1 MVDVRALHTTDGEI
15 IDLVTHSHY
24 GKEGE
29 FRPWLV
35 PSNIHGHHHPLI
47 MSNDPYYRRDIGQAD
62 TRIDNGP
69 KVIAVDLFI
78 PTSGYSNWSATGNVY
93 IDHSLRPQQLDFLM
107 SFFENWED
115 LNCILLLSFCDES
128 PELTLVLET
137 VYSLM
142 AIYEIPHERVKFT
155 GHNFAGQEVLTAFA
169 KENGEKP
176 LTYIVNWWMLGHV
189 DTTHVELLVERSY
202 QPQEELVGLLHQT
215 YSFNPVDM
223 SPKNNTFIFL
233 NRRETDNRLALLY
246 LLWQKGVKHVDS
258 IISAFPPL
266 RLFAIEPGA
275 HEGERNHYTTVF
287 FKSMLKDLVPST
299 ATEHTDVETH
309 NFKYEMKLGES
320 LPGDHAFIGDTESKF
335 VPLNNDAYIWLT
347 CESTSDLKEK
357 NLFFTEKVLKPMMYG
372 QALMV
377 FAQPG
382 FIKAFK
388 ALGFHTL
395 CEEYGISE
403 EYDNVEDDAQRIDM
417 IAEEIIKVGSVPLL
431 KMHEIHA
438 TLEDKIIE
446 NKKRMWLM
454 LSNIPDQD
462 AFVWQAHN
470 SMVSQIHGNKLY
482 NTEESLK
489 LYKDFWN
496 LDIIGT
502 K

>member
-1 MVDVRALHTTDGEI
+1 MSIDVRALETDTGKI
-15 IDLVTHSHY
+15 IDLAIPQY
-24 GKEGE
+24 GERGE
-29 FRPWLV
+29 HQQWLI
-35 PSNIHGHHHPLI
+35 PSNIPGQAHPLI
-47 MSNDPYYRRDIGQAD
+47 MSNDPYYRRNIGAKDQ
-62 TRIDNGP
+62 I
-69 KVIAVDLFI
+69 KMEHQIIAVDLFI
-78 PTSGYSNWSATGNVY
+78 PTSGYSNWSAIGNLY

-115 LNCILLLSFCDES
+115 LNCVLLISFCDES
-128 PELTLVLET
+128 PELSLVLET

-155 GHNFAGQEVLTAFA
+155 GHNFAGQEVLTTFA

-176 LTYIVNWWMLGHV
+176 LTYIVNWWMIGHL
-189 DTTHVELLVERSY
+189 DTTHVEALVERSY
-202 QPQEELVGLLHQT
+202 LPKETGRLDQT
-215 YSFNPVDM
+215 YMLNPVDM
-223 SPKNNTFIFL
+223 TPKNNTFVFL

-246 LLWQKGVKHVDS
+246 LLWQKGVKHVES

-266 RLFAIEPGA
+266 RLFAIKPG
-275 HEGERNHYTTVF
+275 EDTGERNHYTTIF
-287 FKSMLKDLVPST
+287 FKSMLRDLVPST
-299 ATEHTDVETH
+299 ATEHTDVDTL
-309 NFKYEMKLGES
+309 NFKTEMKLGKS
-320 LPGDHAFIGDTESKF
+320 IPGDHPFIGDTESRSA
-335 VPLNNDAYIWLT
+335 PNMDDAYIWLT

-357 NLFFTEKVLKPMMYG
+357 NFFFTEKVLKPMVYG
-372 QALMV
+372 QALVV

-382 FIKAFK
+382 FVKAFK
-388 ALGFHTL
+388 SLGFHTL

-438 TLEDKIIE
+438 TLEDKIKE

-454 LSNIPDQD
+454 LSNIPNPE

-470 SMVSQIHGNKLY
+470 SMISQIHEHIPY

-489 LYKDFWN
+489 LYKDYWD
-496 LDIIGT
+496 LDMVET